1 MGFIVEASV
10 HLKDVTV
17 PYAALDPYL
26 ESELIDHHIGLNQR
40 LGYLLQG
47 KQSFGFLVPH

>member
-1 MGFIVEASV
+1 VGFIVEAAV
-10 HLKDVTV
+10 HFKDVTV

-26 ESELIDHHIGLNQR
+26 EGELIDHHIRLNQG

-47 KQSFGFLVPH
+47 EQTFGFLVPH